1 MRRGAAGAHPYLPE
15 RPLGR
20 EQIGAVKHATLVWLS
35 LSVLGRAVLGALQS
49 VKDCWVVFLFFQNF
63 WHHFSLFLYEEIRK
77 EREGA
82 LSSFVSFFHLKK
94 INRN

>member
-63 WHHFSLFLYEEIRK
+63 WHHFSSFLYAK
-77 EREGA
+77 ESERRGRE
-82 LSSFVSFFHLKK
+82 LFCFFFSPQKTK
-94 INRN
+94 